1 MALKNNIIKI
11 VTLVFAL
18 TLFPTLAMAADYIID
33 VRTLQEYATDHIPG
47 HLNIVHSQIVE
58 GVKALNITPEDHIY
72 LYCRSGRRASIAL
85 EELNKSGYKNVTN
98 VGGLEDAKKFFK

>member
-33 VRTLQEYATDHIPG
+33 VRTPQEYATDHIPG
-47 HLNIVHSQIVE
+47 HLNIAHSQIVE

-72 LYCRSGRRASIAL
+72 CIRSL
-85 EELNKSGYKNVTN
+85 L
-98 VGGLEDAKKFFK
+98 FFTDEIPWHEFF